1 MILMMLSYVIAILV
15 FDVYSARFVSEMALP
30 TDWMP
35 FSTFE
40 ELLADASYILAAI
53 PNSAPSAYFSVLY

>member
-1 MILMMLSYVIAILV
+1 MLSYVIAILV
-15 FDVYSARFVSEMALP
+15 FDAYSARFVSEMALP

-40 ELLADASYILAAI
+40 ELLADGSYILTAI
-53 PNSAPSAYFSVLY
+53 PNSAHSAYFSVLY